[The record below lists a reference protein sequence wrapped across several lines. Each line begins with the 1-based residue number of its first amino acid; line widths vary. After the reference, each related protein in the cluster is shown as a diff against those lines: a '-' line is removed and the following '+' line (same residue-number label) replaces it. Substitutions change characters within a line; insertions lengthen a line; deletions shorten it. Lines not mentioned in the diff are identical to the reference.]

1 MLALLLISIVYL
13 YFNINNDEILI
24 SIGKTLVS
32 TEVLEEQFVCD
43 LQKCKGECC
52 IAGDSGA
59 PLEESELDEIDK
71 YYEVVKPYLQAE
83 AIESIE
89 KLGHYL
95 IDSDNDWV
103 TPLVHGNRE
112 CVYTVFENGI
122 AKCSFEKAFF
132 EGKIP
137 FRKPVSCH
145 LYPVRITKFK
155 TYDAVNYD
163 RWDVCAAACKL
174 GKSLKVPVYKFLKD
188 SLIRKYGEEW
198 YAQLE
203 IAAHLLEEK
212 KIDQKK

>member
-59 PLEESELDEIDK
+59 PLEESELNEIDK

-212 KIDQKK
+212 KLDQKK